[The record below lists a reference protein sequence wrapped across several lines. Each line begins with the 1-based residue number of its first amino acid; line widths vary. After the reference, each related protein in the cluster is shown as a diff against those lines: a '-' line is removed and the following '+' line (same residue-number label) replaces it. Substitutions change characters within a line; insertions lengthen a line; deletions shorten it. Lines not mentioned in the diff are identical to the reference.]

1 MAELKGGNTWQKALD
16 AISANVT
23 KASEVQIGF
32 LENARYPDGTLVA
45 MVAAINE
52 YGKPPSQPPRPFFRN
67 MIAEKSKEWPD
78 DVQKLLKSHDYAAD
92 ATLADMGELIKGEL
106 ADSIVQFTSPPLK
119 PSTVAAKGFDK
130 PLVDT
135 GTMLRSIDYVVKSK
149 S

>member
-1 MAELKGGNTWQKALD
+1 MAELKGGNSWQKALD
-16 AISANVT
+16 AISEKVT
-23 KASEVQIGF
+23 KASEVQVGF

-67 MIAEKSKEWPD
+67 MINQHSDEWG
-78 DVQKLLKSHDYAAD
+78 QQTAKLLKSHDYAAD

-106 ADSIVQFTSPPLK
+106 QQSITEFTSPPLK
-119 PSTVAAKGFDK
+119 ASTIAAKGFDK

-135 GTMLRSIDYVVKSK
+135 GVMLRSVDYAVKSK

>member
-1 MAELKGGNTWQKALD
+1 MAELRGGNTWQKALD
-16 AISANVT
+16 AIAANVT

-32 LENARYPDGTLVA
+32 LENARYPDGTSVA

-52 YGKPPSQPPRPFFRN
+52 YGKPPSQPPRPFFRQ
-67 MIAEKSKEWPD
+67 MITERSKEWPD
-78 DVQKLLKSHDYAAD
+78 AVQKLLKSHDYAAD

-119 PSTVAAKGFDK
+119 PSTIAAKGFDK

-135 GTMLRSIDYVVKSK
+135 GVMLRSIDYVVKTK